1 MKIAVVGAAGVV
13 GSRVVTEAV
22 RRGHDV
28 TAVFRGPVP
37 PIPAGVRGVRGD
49 ATDRELVDGLLSGVD
64 GVVAATR
71 PRPGEESAVGPATRT
86 LLDATLATRTR
97 ILVVGG
103 AAPLRSPGGSGL
115 VLDDNRYVPTDIRA
129 IAAASVHQ
137 FEVCRAHTADW
148 VYLSPPALL
157 EPGERTGGY
166 RRGGDELLT
175 DSSGAS
181 RISAEDLAVAVL
193 DELANPS
200 ADRHFTIGY

>member
-1 MKIAVVGAAGVV
+1 MKIAVVGAAGMV

-37 PIPAGVRGVRGD
+37 LVPAGVRGVRGD
-49 ATDRELVDGLLSGVD
+49 ATDRELMDGVLSGVD

-86 LLDATLATRTR
+86 LLDAALATRTR

-103 AAPLRSPGGSGL
+103 AAPLRAPGDSGL
-115 VLDDNRYVPTDIRA
+115 VLDDNRYVPTDIRP
-129 IAAASVHQ
+129 IAAASVRQ
-137 FEVCRAHTADW
+137 FEVCRAHAADW

-166 RRGGDELLT
+166 RRGGDVLLT
-175 DSSGAS
+175 DPSGAS

-200 ADRHFTIGY
+200 ADRHFTVGY